1 MNQKSVSILAIL
13 VNLVLTAGKIFL
25 GVAFNLT
32 ALFAEGIHSGL
43 DIVSSIV
50 AFLGIKSAQKP
61 VDKEHP
67 YGHYRA
73 ESLAGFVVVILL
85 AGSAIWI
92 LYEGIIHLFNSGEAI
107 ISIWAIILM
116 AFSAIVNEIMARLKF
131 KIGHKFSSPALIAD
145 GEHSRADVISSI
157 GVLVGIL
164 LIKLWTGADVLVAI
178 LIGLYILWEA
188 WRLGREITDSLLDV
202 ANPEIETE
210 IRKTAESQ
218 NIEISEIKSRRMGP
232 ATLADL
238 KIKLDPRL
246 KIEEATRLT
255 DKLQDALLSQIEKL
269 KSINITVESHEF
281 QRGTLRTPF
290 SGQLKYKRGFEQI
303 ELKKLGVRIII
314 PLADGVSTE
323 FGAPNFLV
331 IDQDEKGD
339 ILRRTKIKNKFY
351 EEGAG
356 HGVKFAKAISADEVW
371 ATHIGGNAQ
380 NNLKAAGIKFIIKS
394 KQELEKFIYNRPN
407 YHLVGGS

>member
-1 MNQKSVSILAIL
+1 MNQQAVSLLAIL

-25 GVAFNLT
+25 GLAFNLT
-32 ALFAEGIHSGL
+32 ALLAEGIHSGL
-43 DIVSSIV
+43 DIFSSLI

-85 AGSAIWI
+85 AGSAVWI
-92 LYEGIIHLFNSGEAI
+92 LYEGVIHLFNPGQAI

-116 AFSAIVNEIMARLKF
+116 ALSAIVNEIMARLKF
-131 KIGHKFSSPALIAD
+131 KVGHKFSSPALIAD

-157 GVLVGIL
+157 GVLIGII
-164 LIKLWTGADVLVAI
+164 LIKLWTGVDALVAI

-202 ANPEIETE
+202 TDPGIEAG
-210 IRKTAESQ
+210 IRKIAKDQ
-218 NIEISEIKSRRMGP
+218 NIEISDLKSRKMGP
-232 ATLADL
+232 ATLADV

-255 DKLQDALLSQIEKL
+255 DKLQDTLLSQIEKL

-290 SGQLKYKRGFEQI
+290 SGQLKYKRGFEPI
-303 ELKKLGVRIII
+303 ELEKLGFRIIV

-323 FGAPNFLV
+323 FGAPHFLV
-331 IDQDEKGD
+331 IDQDEKGN
-339 ILRRTKIKNKFY
+339 ILRKTKIKNKFY
-351 EEGAG
+351 EGGAG
-356 HGVKFAKAISADEVW
+356 HGVKFAKAISADEVLT
-371 ATHIGGNAQ
+371 THIGENAQ
-380 NNLKAAGIKFIIKS
+380 NNLKAAGIKFAIRTKEEIERLLKDKIKQVAS
-394 KQELEKFIYNRPN
+394 E
-407 YHLVGGS
+407 

>member
-1 MNQKSVSILAIL
+1 MNQQTVSTLAIL
-13 VNLVLTAGKIFL
+13 VNSILAAGKIIL
-25 GVAFNLT
+25 GLIFNLT
-32 ALFAEGIHSGL
+32 ALIAEGIHSGL
-43 DIVSSIV
+43 DIISSIV

-73 ESLAGFVVVILL
+73 ESIAGFVVVILL

-92 LYEGIIHLFNSGEAI
+92 LYEGIIHLLNPEQAI

-116 AFSAIVNEIMARLKF
+116 AISAVVNEIMARLKF
-131 KIGHKFSSPALIAD
+131 KVGHKFSSPALIAD
-145 GEHSRADVISSI
+145 GEHSRADVVSSI
-157 GVLVGIL
+157 GVLIGIL
-164 LIKLWTGADVLVAI
+164 LIKLWADADALVAI

-202 ANPEIETE
+202 ADAETE
-210 IRKTAESQ
+210 NIIIKLCKDK
-218 NIEISEIKSRRMGP
+218 NIEISELKSRKMGP
-232 ATLADL
+232 VTLADL

-281 QRGTLRTPF
+281 QRGTLRT
-290 SGQLKYKRGFEQI
+290 SGGGQLKYKKGFEPI
-303 ELKKLGVRIII
+303 ELEKLGYRIIV
-314 PLADGVSTE
+314 PLADGANSE
-323 FGAPNFLV
+323 FGAENFLV
-331 IDQDEKGD
+331 IDKDIKGNVVKK
-339 ILRRTKIKNKFY
+339 TKIKNKYY
-351 EEGAG
+351 ESSAG

-371 ATHIGGNAQ
+371 STHIGQNAQ
-380 NNLKAAGIKFIIKS
+380 NNLNAAKIKFKILSSEKL
-394 KQELEKFIYNRPN
+394 KEVVELNN
-407 YHLVGGS
+407 